1 MRRKKIGIRDFCG
14 SVDITDP
21 CYDQGVWCRMNS
33 VPIKPGKYTCI
44 IWRQRERFKIDGE
57 PHVSDIVGI
66 IGIYLEGI
74 IPPQKSMEW
83 IGNIGVDAGLAGFF
97 HDKPDFTDA
106 QWTAFCDQIKTGD
119 AWLTDLG
126 FFSVSGYG
134 DGAYKVFAA
143 KTGNEV
149 TALEIR
155 FA

>member
-1 MRRKKIGIRDFCG
+1 
-14 SVDITDP
+14 
-21 CYDQGVWCRMNS
+21 
-33 VPIKPGKYTCI
+33 
-44 IWRQRERFKIDGE
+44 
-57 PHVSDIVGI
+57 
-66 IGIYLEGI
+66 
-74 IPPQKSMEW
+74 MEW

-119 AWLTDLG
+119 TWLTDLG